1 MGFDLEEIHAKVIK
15 GEVMTK
21 AFKITNNGTVDLWLS
36 VHFSDGTYCVSS
48 LEPGSHRTFCAM
60 PGEDLAEVRMH
71 ESECD
76 ADAAGPVDRCRGKVK
91 SL

>member
-1 MGFDLEEIHAKVIK
+1 MNNGLCIK
-15 GEVMTK
+15 ELLGEVMTK
-21 AFKITNNGTVDLWLS
+21 AFKIANSGTVEIWLS

-48 LEPGSHRTFCAM
+48 LAPGAHRAFCAE

-76 ADAAGPVDRCRGKVK
+76 ADAAGPVGRCRAKVQ